1 MYSTTFTTTNPNL
14 IVAVQRHGSSVM
26 ISPKCRHACDC
37 SVALICKYELT
48 GHLYQLLH
56 ITKQCAAAVNVYMM
70 RKLGMTEAAL
80 LADHMR
86 NATVVISSL
95 IHF

>member
-1 MYSTTFTTTNPNL
+1 MIT
-14 IVAVQRHGSSVM
+14 VAMQRHRSFVTIFSN
-26 ISPKCRHACDC
+26 CRHACDC
-37 SVALICKYELT
+37 SGLNMALICKYELT

-56 ITKQCAAAVNVYMM
+56 IEKRCAPAVSVYMM
-70 RKLGMTEAAL
+70 RKLGVTEAAL